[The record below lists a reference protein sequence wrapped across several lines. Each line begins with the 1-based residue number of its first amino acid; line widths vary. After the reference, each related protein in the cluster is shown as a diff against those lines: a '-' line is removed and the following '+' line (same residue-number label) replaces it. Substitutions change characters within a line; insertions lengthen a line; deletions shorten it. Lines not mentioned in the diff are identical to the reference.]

1 MKKILLLFSV
11 FVFLLSCHSNSQQ
24 GRGPGERI
32 NPEEMADRMVER
44 MDEELGLTKQQ
55 QKELKTW
62 FVDSFKKRSENV
74 RKNKKSREEM
84 RAEIKKNREEN
95 EAQLK
100 KILTEE
106 QFKQYRENEAMRQQ
120 ERREHSDRRR
130 PREEGRQL

>member
-1 MKKILLLFSV
+1 MKKILLLFSIC
-11 FVFLLSCHSNSQQ
+11 VFLLSCHSNSQQ
-24 GRGPGERI
+24 RRGTGERI

-44 MDEELGLTKQQ
+44 MNEELRLTEQQ
-55 QKELKTW
+55 QKELKIW

-84 RAEIKKNREEN
+84 RAEMKKNREEN
-95 EAQLK
+95 EVQLK

-106 QFKQYRENEAMRQQ
+106 QFKQYRENEARRQQ
-120 ERREHSDRRR
+120 ERLEHGDRRR